1 MQGPADFSAELIL
14 VCDSL
19 DAGGIERVVSTL
31 ANEWSRRGRKVSVV
45 TLHDNRRFYTLD
57 PAVHHVVVEHGA
69 SRLSNLLRKLKAIL
83 VQLRTAKPFLIRLLG
98 PALYNFIFEIAHRA
112 FIALYLAFE
121 TLGLRRALR
130 RIDSGL
136 VVSFGTAVNVITLK
150 ACRGL
155 GRRVIISERND
166 PGRLIRLWE
175 NLWRHYYPLA
185 DLVTANTRSALS
197 DMRGFVGERKL
208 AFVPNPLQLPNGNG
222 NGKANGNGHH
232 GNGHSAYQ
240 PVGTSAPFVLTVGR
254 LVEDKAQDVLLDAF
268 AQTGDDFKNWRLA
281 IVGDGRLAGP
291 LRAQAQSLGIGER
304 VDWHGIVPDPF
315 HFYRTAHVFALPSR
329 VEGTPNALLEA
340 MSCGLA
346 VVVSDGAPGPLE
358 LVEDEVTGLIVP
370 VNDSARLAAAFRRLA
385 TDGDLRARLGAAA
398 RERVAEYNLPRALVT
413 WESIVGLTPQD

>member
-1 MQGPADFSAELIL
+1 MQGPTDFSAELIL

-69 SRLSNLLRKLKAIL
+69 SRLSHFLRKLKSL
-83 VQLRTAKPFLIRLLG
+83 LTQLRGAKPFLIRLLG
-98 PALYNFIFEIAHRA
+98 PALFDFIFEIGHRA
-112 FIALYLAFE
+112 FIAVYLAFE

-130 RIDSGL
+130 RIDSGV

-150 ACRGL
+150 ACHGL

-222 NGKANGNGHH
+222 NGNGHH
-232 GNGHSAYQ
+232 GNGHPAHELRE
-240 PVGTSAPFVLTVGR
+240 TAAPFVLTVGR

-268 AQTGDDFKNWRLA
+268 AQAGEDFKNWRLA
-281 IVGDGRLAGP
+281 IVGEGRLAAT
-291 LRAQAQSLGIGER
+291 LRAQAVTLGIGER
-304 VDWHGIVPDPF
+304 VDWHGIVRDPY

-340 MSCGLA
+340 MSCGLP

-358 LVEDEVTGLIVP
+358 LVEDGVTGLVVP
-370 VNDSARLAAAFRRLA
+370 VNDPAKLAAALRRLGN
-385 TDGDLRARLGAAA
+385 DGDLRARLGAAA
-398 RERVAEYNLPRALVT
+398 RERVTEYDLPHALGA
-413 WESIVGLTPQD
+413 WESIVGLTPCDRQ